1 MDHDCNKIK
10 IFTDG
15 ACKGNPGPGGWG
27 VVIISQKSRK
37 ELKGYESSTTNNR
50 MELVAVIRALK
61 SIITPSNIEITTDSK
76 YVKNGIT
83 EWIKNWE
90 RNNWQTAQKKPVKN
104 KELWIELNK
113 LTKGHNITW
122 EWVKGHSG
130 HYENERADTLANEA
144 IIEKFV

>member
-37 ELKGYESSTTNNR
+37 ELKGHESSTTNNR

>member
-1 MDHDCNKIK
+1 
-10 IFTDG
+10 
-15 ACKGNPGPGGWG
+15 
-27 VVIISQKSRK
+27 
-37 ELKGYESSTTNNR
+37 

-113 LTKGHNITW
+113 LTKAHNITW